1 MNLKEIAIFK
11 RFMGQLELR
20 KNFIK
25 KYKRSIGMTRNPQSI
40 EKYLSNVEAEKV
52 ITSAVRNFVTNE
64 AMGYDFWQS
73 VDMSWQEFLRK
84 LRSSH
89 TYDHEE
95 ASTMHGFFSALRE
108 NWDKEKPWVYEPVS
122 VAQIRYGLKDEETD
136 VTDSETEDAAILTET
151 DDAPLIELVEDKDPL
166 ADFEFFDSPTQVNFR
181 LKSDE
186 MSINFNNGTYKLT
199 FNRMVSE
206 EIEKAGLFFARLAK
220 NRLGDVCLIFG
231 RSNGAKLSYHS
242 TRNGKV
248 NITLN
253 SKDIT
258 TKLRTLLN
266 IKPDYSILNIKSLP
280 STSDF
285 LIYKVTKQ

>member
-40 EKYLSNVEAEKV
+40 EKYLSNVEPEKV

-89 TYDHEE
+89 TIEHEE

-136 VTDSETEDAAILTET
+136 VIDADTH
-151 DDAPLIELVEDKDPL
+151 
-166 ADFEFFDSPTQVNFR
+166 QN
-181 LKSDE
+181 
-186 MSINFNNGTYKLT
+186 
-199 FNRMVSE
+199 
-206 EIEKAGLFFARLAK
+206 
-220 NRLGDVCLIFG
+220 
-231 RSNGAKLSYHS
+231 
-242 TRNGKV
+242 
-248 NITLN
+248 
-253 SKDIT
+253 
-258 TKLRTLLN
+258 
-266 IKPDYSILNIKSLP
+266 
-280 STSDF
+280 
-285 LIYKVTKQ
+285 

>member
-40 EKYLSNVEAEKV
+40 EKYLSNVEPEKV

-122 VAQIRYGLKDEETD
+122 VAQIRYGLKGEETD

-166 ADFEFFDSPTQVNFR
+166 ADFEFFDSPTSVNFR

-266 IKPDYSILNIKSLP
+266 IKPDYSTLNIKSLP

>member
-40 EKYLSNVEAEKV
+40 EKYLSNVEPEKV

-89 TYDHEE
+89 TIEHEE

-122 VAQIRYGLKDEETD
+122 VAQIRYGLKGEETD
-136 VTDSETEDAAILTET
+136 VTDADTEDAAILTET

-186 MSINFNNGTYKLT
+186 ISINFNNGTYKLT

-206 EIEKAGLFFARLAK
+206 DIEKAGLFFARLAK

-253 SKDIT
+253 SKDFT

>member
-40 EKYLSNVEAEKV
+40 EKYLSNVEPEKV

-122 VAQIRYGLKDEETD
+122 VAQIRYGLKGEETD
-136 VTDSETEDAAILTET
+136 VTDAETEDAAILTET

>member
-1 MNLKEIAIFK
+1 M
-11 RFMGQLELR
+11 
-20 KNFIK
+20 
-25 KYKRSIGMTRNPQSI
+25 P
-40 EKYLSNVEAEKV
+40 
-52 ITSAVRNFVTNE
+52 
-64 AMGYDFWQS
+64 
-73 VDMSWQEFLRK
+73 
-84 LRSSH
+84 
-89 TYDHEE
+89 
-95 ASTMHGFFSALRE
+95 
-108 NWDKEKPWVYEPVS
+108 
-122 VAQIRYGLKDEETD
+122 
-136 VTDSETEDAAILTET
+136 ILTKT

-166 ADFEFFDSPTQVNFR
+166 ADFEFFDSPTSVNFR

-206 EIEKAGLFFARLAK
+206 DIEKAGLFFARLAK